1 MNTSSQST
9 LNTRLLYILI
19 VVLLIGAFCLRIP
32 LIKDRYFDPDE
43 LEHIQVASLIS
54 HGWVPHKDFFEHHN
68 HLFHLF
74 LLPLFLLN
82 DQVELLFTA
91 RIIMQALV
99 VIVIGLIY
107 LLGKKLYSP
116 LVGGVA
122 ALWPAFNY
130 TFLVK
135 TIEIRPDTPA
145 MIFFLLAVLILL
157 SAIRRGRIGL
167 WLLAGFSFALAL
179 LCTQK
184 IIFPIL
190 GVTVYLAGFWIQ
202 QAWINQRDD
211 RRQILLQVAS
221 IGGGFLLPIGLFLL
235 YFLREDALSS
245 LIRENILINLNWQ
258 HRFSPLLFLRMI
270 AFFNPYFIFWSG
282 IGAVCAPLIN
292 HRWRIRTKGISLP
305 YLALLGGILGAII
318 SPVAYS
324 QYYVLIMP
332 VSAIYA
338 SVAIIWFISRLW
350 RSDFRRRLLVGILL
364 VLPIILP
371 IYIKYYCNYKYDL
384 PLEDINFWLI
394 FSGGAITAAYL
405 LSLFS
410 PRRIGKYL
418 TIIFLL
424 AASLIRP
431 INLFVH
437 CYPYTNHV
445 FLKYLKVIR
454 EATGSDDR
462 VMDGW
467 TGLGTF
473 RFPAYYYI
481 FLHYG
486 VICNLTPEEKGEKLV
501 KALEDN
507 QPAIIVK
514 DDSFYHLPPE
524 ISAYIERHYY
534 IIEEGTLRGI
544 PIRIYKRK
552 DFGE

>member
-1 MNTSSQST
+1 MITPIQST
-9 LNTRLLYILI
+9 LNNRLICILI
-19 VVLLIGAFCLRIP
+19 AVLLLGAFCLRIP

-43 LEHIQVASLIS
+43 LQHIQVTSLIS

-68 HLFHLF
+68 HLFHLL

-99 VIVIGLIY
+99 VIVIGLTY

-145 MIFFLLAVLILL
+145 IIFFLLAVLTLL
-157 SAIRRGRIGL
+157 AAIRRGRIGL
-167 WLLAGFSFALAL
+167 WALAGFSFSLSF

-184 IIFPIL
+184 IIFPLL
-190 GVTVYLAGFWIQ
+190 GVAVYLAGFWIRQ
-202 QAWINQRDD
+202 NWINRRGD
-211 RRQILLQVAS
+211 RRQILLQVAYG
-221 IGGGFLLPIGLFLL
+221 IGGFLLPIGIFLL
-235 YFLREDALSS
+235 YFLRENALAS
-245 LIRENILINLNWQ
+245 LIRENVLINLDWQ
-258 HRFSPLLFLRMI
+258 HHFSPLLFLRMI

-282 IGAVCAPLIN
+282 IGVLCAPLIN
-292 HRWRIRTKGISLP
+292 HRWQDQTKGISLP
-305 YLALLGGILGAII
+305 YLALLGGIFGAII
-318 SPVAYS
+318 SPVAYP

-332 VSAIYA
+332 ISAIYA
-338 SVAIIWFISRLW
+338 SLALIQFISLLW
-350 RSDFRRRLLVGILL
+350 RSNFRRRLSVGILL
-364 VLPIILP
+364 VLPILLP

-384 PLEDINFWLI
+384 PLEDINFWLA
-394 FSGGAITAAYL
+394 FSGGAILAAYL
-405 LSLFS
+405 LLLLITG
-410 PRRIGKYL
+410 RIGRYL
-418 TIIFLL
+418 TIIFIL
-424 AASLIRP
+424 AAILIRP
-431 INLFVH
+431 INLFVQ

-454 EATGSDDR
+454 EATGSEDR

-473 RFPAYYYI
+473 RFPAYYYT

-486 VICNLTPEEKGEKLV
+486 VLCNLTPEEKGENLIT
-501 KALEDN
+501 ALKEN
-507 QPAIIVK
+507 QPAIIIK
-514 DDSFYHLPPE
+514 DDSFYHLSPE
-524 ISAYIERHYY
+524 VPAYIERNYY
-534 IIEEGTLRGI
+534 ILEEGTLRGI
-544 PIRIYKRK
+544 PIQIFQRN